1 MRSERFLLMFPVVV
15 WSSLFF
21 AAVADV
27 YAVSGAFFFF
37 VLVVVGVLVFAV
49 CVVVFITA
57 VSALVFSTRVATVGS
72 RLSRSVACW
81 FLEHRC
87 RRSVSPQMNWRAR
100 SCSDGPQ
107 DKAFRRRR
115 CCLRCVG
122 AVRAG

>member
-1 MRSERFLLMFPVVV
+1 MKTMRSERFLLMFPVVV

-81 FLEHRC
+81 FLEH
-87 RRSVSPQMNWRAR
+87 V
-100 SCSDGPQ
+100 
-107 DKAFRRRR
+107 
-115 CCLRCVG
+115 LYI
-122 AVRAG
+122 